1 MENAVK
7 NIEMLYEQV
16 KDYSNTTIELY
27 KLTAV
32 DKTAE
37 VASSFSFRIAFL
49 LIAAFFTLFFNIGLS
64 LYLGE
69 LLDSNAAGFFIISL
83 FYLVFALLLYIFR
96 QSWIKTP
103 ISNLIIKEL
112 LYSKR
117 KGKSY
122 LDNLK

>member
-1 MENAVK
+1 MESAVK
-7 NIEMLYEQV
+7 NIEMLYE
-16 KDYSNTTIELY
+16 KAKEYTNTTLELY

-32 DKTAE
+32 DKASE
-37 VASSFSFRIAFL
+37 VISSLSFRIAFL

-69 LLDSNAAGFFIISL
+69 LLDSNAAGFFIVSL
-83 FYLVFALLLYIFR
+83 FYLVFGLLLYIFR
-96 QSWIKTP
+96 QKWIKSP

-117 KGKSY
+117 KDKSY
-122 LDNLK
+122 LKK

>member
-49 LIAAFFTLFFNIGLS
+49 LIAAFFTLFFNI
-64 LYLGE
+64 E
-69 LLDSNAAGFFIISL
+69 LFLPSNCL
-83 FYLVFALLLYIFR
+83 F
-96 QSWIKTP
+96 
-103 ISNLIIKEL
+103 
-112 LYSKR
+112 
-117 KGKSY
+117 
-122 LDNLK
+122 

>member
-1 MENAVK
+1 MESAVK
-7 NIEMLYEQV
+7 NIEMLYE
-16 KDYSNTTIELY
+16 KAKEYTYTTLELY

-32 DKTAE
+32 DKAAE
-37 VASSFSFRIAFL
+37 VISSLSFRIAFL

-69 LLDSNAAGFFIISL
+69 LLDSNAAGFFIVSL
-83 FYLVFALLLYIFR
+83 FYLVFGLLLYIFR
-96 QSWIKTP
+96 QKWIKSP

-117 KGKSY
+117 KDKSY
-122 LDNLK
+122 LKK

>member
-1 MENAVK
+1 MESAVK
-7 NIEMLYEQV
+7 NIEMLYE
-16 KDYSNTTIELY
+16 KAKEYTNTTLELY

-32 DKTAE
+32 DKAAE
-37 VASSFSFRIAFL
+37 VISSLSFRIAFL

-69 LLDSNAAGFFIISL
+69 LLDSNAAGFFIVSL
-83 FYLVFALLLYIFR
+83 FYLVFGLLFYIFR
-96 QSWIKTP
+96 QKWIKSP

-117 KGKSY
+117 KDKSY
-122 LDNLK
+122 LKK

>member
-1 MENAVK
+1 MESAVK
-7 NIEMLYEQV
+7 NIEMLYE
-16 KDYSNTTIELY
+16 KAKEYTNTTLELY

-32 DKTAE
+32 DKAAE
-37 VASSFSFRIAFL
+37 VISSLSFRLAFL

-69 LLDSNAAGFFIISL
+69 LLDSNAAGFFIVSL
-83 FYLVFALLLYIFR
+83 FYLVFGLLLYIFR
-96 QSWIKTP
+96 QKWIKSP

-117 KGKSY
+117 KDKSY
-122 LDNLK
+122 LKK

>member
-1 MENAVK
+1 MESAVK
-7 NIEMLYEQV
+7 NIEMLYE
-16 KDYSNTTIELY
+16 KAKEYTNTTLEIY

-32 DKTAE
+32 DKAAE
-37 VASSFSFRIAFL
+37 VISSLSFRIAFL

-64 LYLGE
+64 LYIGE
-69 LLDSNAAGFFIISL
+69 LLNSNAAGFFIISL

-117 KGKSY
+117 KGKSF

>member
-64 LYLGE
+64 LYIGE
-69 LLDSNAAGFFIISL
+69 LLNSNAAGFFIVSL

>member
-64 LYLGE
+64 LYIGE
-69 LLDSNAAGFFIISL
+69 LLNSNAAGFFIISL

>member
-64 LYLGE
+64 LYIGE
-69 LLDSNAAGFFIISL
+69 LLNSNAGGFFIVSL
-83 FYLVFALLLYIFR
+83 FYLVFALVLYIFR

>member
-1 MENAVK
+1 MESAVK
-7 NIEMLYEQV
+7 NIEMLYE
-16 KDYSNTTIELY
+16 KAKEYTNTTVELY

-37 VASSFSFRIAFL
+37 VASSLSFRIAFL
-49 LIAAFFTLFFNIGLS
+49 LIAAFFTMFFNIGLS

-69 LLDSNAAGFFIISL
+69 LLESYSTGFFIVSGLYLL
-83 FYLVFALLLYIFR
+83 FGLLLYVFR
-96 QSWIKTP
+96 ENWIKTP

-117 KGKSY
+117 KGNSY
-122 LDNLK
+122 LDNKN